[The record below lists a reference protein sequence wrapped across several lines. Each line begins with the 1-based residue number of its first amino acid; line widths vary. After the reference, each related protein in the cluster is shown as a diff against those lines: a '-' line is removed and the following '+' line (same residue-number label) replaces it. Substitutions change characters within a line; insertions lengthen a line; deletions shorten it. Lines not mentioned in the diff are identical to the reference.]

1 MSVNKI
7 ILNGQEIELSDEQA
21 RRIIG
26 SGTLGTVA
34 QTLIGG
40 VNELDTKV
48 GSGILTTDN
57 KALIG
62 GVNEINEKIQT
73 VNGNITNIQNDI
85 TQINQNISNIGSS
98 SGEIFYTPISAS
110 TGSGITINS
119 GEIGYASVTINNYE
133 GYKLF
138 GLLSYGT
145 HAGTICSVEI
155 FPSQMKFTLGI
166 YNNTN
171 STITPYLTYAP
182 ILIKDGVCKNL
193 T

>member
-1 MSVNKI
+1 MAVNKI
-7 ILNGQEIELSDEQA
+7 ILNGEEIELSDEQA

-26 SGTLGTVA
+26 SGNLATVA

-98 SGEIFYTPISAS
+98 GGEIFYTPFSTS
-110 TGSGITINS
+110 TGSGITIES
-119 GEIGYASVTINNYE
+119 GKIGYASVTIDNYE

-138 GLLSYGT
+138 GLLSYST
-145 HAGTICSVEI
+145 HAGTICSLEI
-155 FPSQMKFTLGI
+155 FPSAMKFTIGI

-171 STITPYLTYAP
+171 APLTPYLSYSP
-182 ILIKDGVCKNL
+182 ILIKNGVCKNL
-193 T
+193 S